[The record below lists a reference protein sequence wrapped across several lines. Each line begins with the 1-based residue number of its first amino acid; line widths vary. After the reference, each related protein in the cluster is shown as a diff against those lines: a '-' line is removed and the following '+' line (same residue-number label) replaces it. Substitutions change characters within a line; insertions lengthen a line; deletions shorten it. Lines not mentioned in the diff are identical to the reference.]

1 MFNSISMT
9 RLAASITGALG
20 VDAPKEA
27 DKGIDQVAALVE
39 NTFGKKADKVMI
51 YNPDCISMWM
61 YQKYTDLF
69 SPVLAATQL
78 TVPIA
83 TVMPSVTP
91 VCFGTMYT
99 GAMPAVHGI
108 QSYTKPQI
116 TIDSLFD
123 ALHRAGKKVALVTV
137 ENSSMD
143 LIFRGREIDY
153 FPMPYDG
160 EATEKGLELIAGN
173 QYDVVVVYNQ
183 EYDDMIHDT
192 KPESPEAMAAL
203 QKHVA
208 AFKALT
214 DAVKAHWSGSD
225 SLVVWATDHGVH
237 TDWDGHGNHGE
248 FREEDINVMHFYGAY
263 PKKG

>member
-1 MFNSISMT
+1 
-9 RLAASITGALG
+9 
-20 VDAPKEA
+20 
-27 DKGIDQVAALVE
+27 
-39 NTFGKKADKVMI
+39 MI

-203 QKHVA
+203 KKHVA

-214 DAVKAHWSGSD
+214 DAVKEHWSDSD

>member
-1 MFNSISMT
+1 MMNSISMT
-9 RLAASITGALG
+9 QLAASITGAMG
-20 VDAPKEA
+20 VEPPKEA
-27 DKGIDQVAALVE
+27 NHGIDQVAALVQ

-61 YQKYTDLF
+61 YQKHTDLF
-69 SPVLAATQL
+69 APVMAATQL
-78 TVPIA
+78 TVPVA

-153 FPMPYDG
+153 YPMPYDG
-160 EATEKGLELIAGN
+160 EATKKGLELIKEDR
-173 QYDVVVVYNQ
+173 YDVVVVYNQ

-192 KPESPEAMAAL
+192 QPESVESMAAL
-203 QKHVA
+203 KKHVA
-208 AFKALT
+208 SFAELT
-214 DAVKAHWSGSD
+214 NAVRQYWGDHD

-248 FREEDINVMHFYGAY
+248 FREDDINVMHFYGAY
-263 PKKG
+263 PKR